1 MGEEKA
7 EREREQAGG
16 ECQAKH
22 EGCSFTQCGAECA
35 GDFKQRKQDEQ
46 ADGKMYSDRMKAT
59 EELLPIGVW
68 LSVEFDEPW
77 QQDERRAQCQRGGPG
92 KTRRSAFW
100 QEPVGE
106 GCESSGISD
115 WVPLVDLAFP
125 RGLKPSLIF
134 CRYRH
139 NASRAL
145 LQIPRESSAK
155 RVTIRGWS
163 SNLSKRLPV
172 RKINLSF
179 FTQAGPSRHLRGR
192 VR

>member
-1 MGEEKA
+1 
-7 EREREQAGG
+7 
-16 ECQAKH
+16 
-22 EGCSFTQCGAECA
+22 
-35 GDFKQRKQDEQ
+35 
-46 ADGKMYSDRMKAT
+46 
-59 EELLPIGVW
+59 
-68 LSVEFDEPW
+68 
-77 QQDERRAQCQRGGPG
+77 
-92 KTRRSAFW
+92 
-100 QEPVGE
+100 
-106 GCESSGISD
+106 
-115 WVPLVDLAFP
+115 
-125 RGLKPSLIF
+125 LIF

-139 NASRAL
+139 NSSRAL